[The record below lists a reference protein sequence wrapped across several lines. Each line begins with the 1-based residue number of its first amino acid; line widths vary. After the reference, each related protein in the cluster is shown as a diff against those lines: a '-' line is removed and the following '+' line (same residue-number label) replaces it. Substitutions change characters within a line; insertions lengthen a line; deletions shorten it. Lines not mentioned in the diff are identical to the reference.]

1 MPLSDNTIFPILILS
16 VVLATVTVAL
26 TSVFSQFFLTGR
38 AIDLILDK
46 GNVDFPG
53 ILAIAKEGVIV
64 IGITAA
70 AQWIMNMCNNRMTYN
85 IVRDIRRDAFE
96 RIEHLPLSYIDSH
109 SHGDMVSRIVADVD
123 MFWEIVPE
131 SDSCEDLHVYGRRRL
146 FAARKS
152 DGPDARRRL

>member
-1 MPLSDNTIFPILILS
+1 M
-16 VVLATVTVAL
+16 LATVTVAL
-26 TSVFSQFFLTGR
+26 TLYFPILTGR

-53 ILAIAKEGVIV
+53 ILAIAKEGAIV

-96 RIEHLPLSYIDSH
+96 RSSICRCLILTVIPMGIWSVVSLRMWTRLR
-109 SHGDMVSRIVADVD
+109 MV
-123 MFWEIVPE
+123 
-131 SDSCEDLHVYGRRRL
+131 C
-146 FAARKS
+146 
-152 DGPDARRRL
+152 